1 MMLETL
7 DVPTNKPKVMFVT
20 DEETREYL
28 ETWAEEEGRS
38 ISNLVDRIVKAAI
51 KQRKDEQGK

>member
-1 MMLETL
+1 MTLEAL
-7 DVPTNKPKVMFVT
+7 EVPTNKPKVMFVT

-28 ETWAEEEGRS
+28 EAWAGDEGRS
-38 ISNLVDRIVKAAI
+38 LSNLVDRIVKAAI